1 MCLCVFVPQTKR
13 TRLQTILYKYMYI
26 IRNQCFVR
34 QSEKPE
40 LKKKKK
46 SVFLVMV
53 LCIPQYGIS
62 PVISKPTASGVMKD
76 RAGMVEI
83 NLE

>member
-1 MCLCVFVPQTKR
+1 M
-13 TRLQTILYKYMYI
+13 
-26 IRNQCFVR
+26 FVR
-34 QSEKPE
+34 QSEKLE
-40 LKKKKK
+40 FEKK

>member
-1 MCLCVFVPQTKR
+1 
-13 TRLQTILYKYMYI
+13 
-26 IRNQCFVR
+26 
-34 QSEKPE
+34 
-40 LKKKKK
+40 
-46 SVFLVMV
+46 MV

-83 NLE
+83 NLEWGPRVPMWRWYIGLVQGRRGPVI

>member
-1 MCLCVFVPQTKR
+1 
-13 TRLQTILYKYMYI
+13 MYI

-34 QSEKPE
+34 QSEKLE
-40 LKKKKK
+40 FKKKK